1 MKYDILHE
9 LPGRMRVHCRN
20 LCINPE
26 NRIELNRWVSQ
37 HLQLVSASLSSRT
50 GNLLIVY
57 AENASRDSILVI
69 LGDLRLFGM
78 AEIGNSADV
87 RPGVAEITVNVITKQ
102 VCKQAVRS
110 VLPRAALRFK
120 AGWALGCALWQLGDH
135 LANGRVVEFLFAAGK
150 TLLFGLVASSLPLR
164 IAAAVGISLAEN
176 RFPRL
181 APPQTQDAPE
191 IAVPALPYSVA
202 QAAV

>member
-1 MKYDILHE
+1 
-9 LPGRMRVHCRN
+9 MRVHCRD
-20 LCINPE
+20 LRISPE

-37 HLQLVSASLSSRT
+37 HSQLLSASLSSRT

-57 AENASRDSILVI
+57 AENASRESILVI

-78 AEIGNSADV
+78 AEIGNSADM
-87 RPGVAEITVNVITKQ
+87 RQGVAEITVNVITKQ
-102 VCKQAVRS
+102 VCKQAVRA

-135 LANGRVVEFLFAAGK
+135 LANGRVIEFFFAAGK
-150 TLLFGLVASSLPLR
+150 ALLFGLVSSSLPLR
-164 IAAAVGISLAEN
+164 IVAAVGVSLVEQQ
-176 RFPRL
+176 FPRL

-191 IAVPALPYSVA
+191 SKTPALTYQLA
-202 QAAV
+202 QTAG